1 MYHIKADKRTET
13 SAKLI
18 TEAVLA
24 LMEEKSFDEITITE
38 VQRRSGVSRST
49 FYRSFDKLEDV
60 LELLCDQGFRAAFER
75 GGNLP
80 VAVYRYWSENSRI
93 LETLVKIHRTD
104 ILYTSFRRTAA
115 DHPLIQG
122 LKEDEAQYDYFVSI
136 VTSGMVGI
144 LTTWVEH
151 GKTETGDQVLERSI
165 GAIATMAEMLFM
177 EPQDT

>member
-24 LMEEKSFDEITITE
+24 LMEEQSFDTITITD

-60 LELLCDQGFRAAFER
+60 LELLCDQGFRAAFAK
-75 GGNLP
+75 GGNVP
-80 VAVYRYWSENSRI
+80 EAVFRYWFANSAVM
-93 LETLVKIHRTD
+93 ETLVQIHRTD
-104 ILYTSFRRTAA
+104 ILYSSLRRTAK
-115 DHPLIQG
+115 DHPLMQA
-122 LKEDEAQYDYFVSI
+122 LKEDDSQYDYFVSI
-136 VTSGMVGI
+136 TTSGMVGI

-151 GKTETGDQVLERSI
+151 GKTESGDEVLQKFVS
-165 GAIATMAEMLFM
+165 AIATMAEMMFAG
-177 EPQDT
+177 

>member
-18 TEAVLA
+18 TQAVLA

-38 VQRRSGVSRST
+38 VQRHSGVSRST
-49 FYRSFDKLEDV
+49 FYRSFDRLEDV
-60 LELLCDQGFRAAFER
+60 LELLCDQGFRAAFDR
-75 GGNLP
+75 GGNVP
-80 VAVYRYWSENSRI
+80 VAVFRYWSENSGI
-93 LETLVKIHRTD
+93 LEALVRIHRTD
-104 ILYTSFRRTAA
+104 ILYSSFRRTAA
-115 DHPLIQG
+115 DHVRMQA

-151 GKTETGDQVLERSI
+151 GKTETGDEVLQRAV
-165 GAIATMAEMLFM
+165 GAIASMAEMLFG
-177 EPQDT
+177 E